1 MQDGATPHT
10 AYSTRAFLNTHFRNV
25 NDSSF
30 PIEISLNLVIFDNY
44 LLSLRFYLG
53 TYTELAINLCL
64 RTTFITV
71 KYCQSAKKSCRRR
84 RVDVFMKM
92 ARKWHESQKI
102 ARKWHETAIG
112 HFIVPKQLV
121 IMSDW

>member
-1 MQDGATPHT
+1 MASQANFFEQWTNVVV
-10 AYSTRAFLNTHFRNV
+10 RARKF
-25 NDSSF
+25 
-30 PIEISLNLVIFDNY
+30 
-44 LLSLRFYLG
+44 
-53 TYTELAINLCL
+53 
-64 RTTFITV
+64 
-71 KYCQSAKKSCRRR
+71 

-121 IMSDW
+121 MMSDR